1 MTISKIYTKLRKG
14 SRGQYLLL
22 AFCTFLSVLLISSF
36 ALMYFGPTVQN
47 FLPEGGDTRKMA
59 SLLLLTTACG
69 CFLFTVYASSLF
81 FRNKSR
87 EYGILMA
94 LGMQKKTLRALL
106 FKELSLITVSASFLG
121 LLCAA
126 PVSYLIWK
134 LFELFIISNAQMT
147 YRFGVSGFLPGIL
160 FTLALAVMLG
170 IAAGRF
176 IRRSDL
182 MDILRT
188 RQKTEMIKEIKSWTF
203 PAGLFLIAAGILLGA
218 GVPQIAAKVFRVN
231 LPGLLT
237 NGFYILTL
245 IGIYLVLLNI
255 VAQSKAKKK
264 KEKYYKNLVSISMM
278 RFTAK
283 QTTKSMCVIVLL
295 LFVCCFASF
304 YGMQYSLTPDSL
316 GEKGGRAFSLHSPAE
331 ENQIG
336 REEIYD
342 TAEKYDLT
350 VTDYSES
357 TAANLVMSYHYKDF
371 SDDGNRYVELYGDE
385 AKTGLFVSA
394 NDFSVLSDQKISVE
408 PGTYRTVV
416 PVDFDGD
423 FFSYEDGLDKITN
436 PNTGRQLPVTY
447 AGMVEFTAL
456 SSMSEPYAYVLNDA
470 DYAVMTEGL
479 GAEYLENTIF
489 FNVNDPENSY
499 SFAKDLTAQ
508 YVDRATDIS
517 NHAGYWDLWEQKL
530 AAESGEEY
538 GYDYQIDMT
547 MDNNMLLSDWRYS
560 PQFDILIVQD
570 KMQLISVYVMLCLY
584 ICIISLAAIAVMTY
598 VRSVSA
604 ASDNQALF
612 ESLDKLGAD
621 QTYKKKVLKKQL
633 SRIFQYPAVI
643 GCGTGFLFSLAMDY
657 FNDGRIQGTEI
668 TALTILLGII
678 AAACLVMFLVYRYA
692 LKKAEKIVG
701 IKRS

>member
-316 GEKGGRAFSLHSPAE
+316 GEK
-331 ENQIG
+331 
-336 REEIYD
+336 
-342 TAEKYDLT
+342 
-350 VTDYSES
+350 
-357 TAANLVMSYHYKDF
+357 
-371 SDDGNRYVELYGDE
+371 
-385 AKTGLFVSA
+385 
-394 NDFSVLSDQKISVE
+394 
-408 PGTYRTVV
+408 
-416 PVDFDGD
+416 
-423 FFSYEDGLDKITN
+423 
-436 PNTGRQLPVTY
+436 
-447 AGMVEFTAL
+447 
-456 SSMSEPYAYVLNDA
+456 
-470 DYAVMTEGL
+470 
-479 GAEYLENTIF
+479 
-489 FNVNDPENSY
+489 
-499 SFAKDLTAQ
+499 
-508 YVDRATDIS
+508 
-517 NHAGYWDLWEQKL
+517 
-530 AAESGEEY
+530 
-538 GYDYQIDMT
+538 
-547 MDNNMLLSDWRYS
+547 
-560 PQFDILIVQD
+560 
-570 KMQLISVYVMLCLY
+570 
-584 ICIISLAAIAVMTY
+584 
-598 VRSVSA
+598 
-604 ASDNQALF
+604 
-612 ESLDKLGAD
+612 
-621 QTYKKKVLKKQL
+621 
-633 SRIFQYPAVI
+633 
-643 GCGTGFLFSLAMDY
+643 
-657 FNDGRIQGTEI
+657 DGRTQAG
-668 TALTILLGII
+668 
-678 AAACLVMFLVYRYA
+678 
-692 LKKAEKIVG
+692 
-701 IKRS
+701 

>member
-59 SLLLLTTACG
+59 SLLLLTSGLRLLPILPSTHPACFFG
-69 CFLFTVYASSLF
+69 IKAGNTVFSWHWAC
-81 FRNKSR
+81 R
-87 EYGILMA
+87 
-94 LGMQKKTLRALL
+94 KKRCSALL

-316 GEKGGRAFSLHSPAE
+316 GEKDGRAFSLHSPAE
-331 ENQIG
+331 ENRSAG
-336 REEIYD
+336 
-342 TAEKYDLT
+342 K
-350 VTDYSES
+350 
-357 TAANLVMSYHYKDF
+357 
-371 SDDGNRYVELYGDE
+371 RY
-385 AKTGLFVSA
+385 TT
-394 NDFSVLSDQKISVE
+394 
-408 PGTYRTVV
+408 PR
-416 PVDFDGD
+416 
-423 FFSYEDGLDKITN
+423 
-436 PNTGRQLPVTY
+436 R
-447 AGMVEFTAL
+447 
-456 SSMSEPYAYVLNDA
+456 
-470 DYAVMTEGL
+470 
-479 GAEYLENTIF
+479 
-489 FNVNDPENSY
+489 
-499 SFAKDLTAQ
+499 
-508 YVDRATDIS
+508 
-517 NHAGYWDLWEQKL
+517 
-530 AAESGEEY
+530 
-538 GYDYQIDMT
+538 
-547 MDNNMLLSDWRYS
+547 NM
-560 PQFDILIVQD
+560 I
-570 KMQLISVYVMLCLY
+570 
-584 ICIISLAAIAVMTY
+584 
-598 VRSVSA
+598 
-604 ASDNQALF
+604 
-612 ESLDKLGAD
+612 
-621 QTYKKKVLKKQL
+621 
-633 SRIFQYPAVI
+633 
-643 GCGTGFLFSLAMDY
+643 
-657 FNDGRIQGTEI
+657 
-668 TALTILLGII
+668 
-678 AAACLVMFLVYRYA
+678 
-692 LKKAEKIVG
+692 
-701 IKRS
+701 

>member
-106 FKELSLITVSASFLG
+106 FKELSLITASASFLG

-231 LPGLLT
+231 LSGLLT

-264 KEKYYKNLVSISMM
+264 KEKYYENLVSISMM

-316 GEKGGRAFSLHSPAE
+316 G
-331 ENQIG
+331 
-336 REEIYD
+336 
-342 TAEKYDLT
+342 
-350 VTDYSES
+350 
-357 TAANLVMSYHYKDF
+357 
-371 SDDGNRYVELYGDE
+371 
-385 AKTGLFVSA
+385 
-394 NDFSVLSDQKISVE
+394 
-408 PGTYRTVV
+408 
-416 PVDFDGD
+416 
-423 FFSYEDGLDKITN
+423 
-436 PNTGRQLPVTY
+436 
-447 AGMVEFTAL
+447 
-456 SSMSEPYAYVLNDA
+456 
-470 DYAVMTEGL
+470 
-479 GAEYLENTIF
+479 
-489 FNVNDPENSY
+489 
-499 SFAKDLTAQ
+499 
-508 YVDRATDIS
+508 
-517 NHAGYWDLWEQKL
+517 
-530 AAESGEEY
+530 
-538 GYDYQIDMT
+538 
-547 MDNNMLLSDWRYS
+547 
-560 PQFDILIVQD
+560 
-570 KMQLISVYVMLCLY
+570 
-584 ICIISLAAIAVMTY
+584 
-598 VRSVSA
+598 
-604 ASDNQALF
+604 
-612 ESLDKLGAD
+612 
-621 QTYKKKVLKKQL
+621 
-633 SRIFQYPAVI
+633 
-643 GCGTGFLFSLAMDY
+643 
-657 FNDGRIQGTEI
+657 
-668 TALTILLGII
+668 
-678 AAACLVMFLVYRYA
+678 
-692 LKKAEKIVG
+692 KKAEEHFPSTPLQRKIRSAG
-701 IKRS
+701 KRYTTPRRNMI

>member
-106 FKELSLITVSASFLG
+106 FRELSLITASASFLG

-264 KEKYYKNLVSISMM
+264 KEKYYRNLVSISMM

-304 YGMQYSLTPDSL
+304 YECSIP
-316 GEKGGRAFSLHSPAE
+316 
-331 ENQIG
+331 
-336 REEIYD
+336 
-342 TAEKYDLT
+342 
-350 VTDYSES
+350 
-357 TAANLVMSYHYKDF
+357 
-371 SDDGNRYVELYGDE
+371 
-385 AKTGLFVSA
+385 
-394 NDFSVLSDQKISVE
+394 
-408 PGTYRTVV
+408 
-416 PVDFDGD
+416 
-423 FFSYEDGLDKITN
+423 
-436 PNTGRQLPVTY
+436 
-447 AGMVEFTAL
+447 
-456 SSMSEPYAYVLNDA
+456 
-470 DYAVMTEGL
+470 
-479 GAEYLENTIF
+479 
-489 FNVNDPENSY
+489 
-499 SFAKDLTAQ
+499 
-508 YVDRATDIS
+508 
-517 NHAGYWDLWEQKL
+517 
-530 AAESGEEY
+530 
-538 GYDYQIDMT
+538 
-547 MDNNMLLSDWRYS
+547 
-560 PQFDILIVQD
+560 
-570 KMQLISVYVMLCLY
+570 
-584 ICIISLAAIAVMTY
+584 
-598 VRSVSA
+598 
-604 ASDNQALF
+604 
-612 ESLDKLGAD
+612 
-621 QTYKKKVLKKQL
+621 
-633 SRIFQYPAVI
+633 
-643 GCGTGFLFSLAMDY
+643 
-657 FNDGRIQGTEI
+657 
-668 TALTILLGII
+668 
-678 AAACLVMFLVYRYA
+678 
-692 LKKAEKIVG
+692 
-701 IKRS
+701 